1 MNLSDFID
9 GQQWAIKAEV
19 LEGFVQLLELR
30 STGADLE
37 SFAAKM
43 SGASQQHRAAKAQ
56 GTTAIVPVDG
66 TLSKRTFG
74 FDCGATYAGIREAIQ
89 TALDDP
95 SVSNILLDVDSPG
108 GTVSGASELADYI
121 AQADKIKPVY
131 AYTDGLMC
139 SAAYWL
145 ACAARQIT
153 AAPTATVG
161 SIGVLATHT
170 DRSAR
175 DQSAGIKRTMITAGS
190 HKAIGHDAAPLDD
203 KSRAVIQGNLDK
215 LYGIFTDT
223 VAANRNL
230 TTDDAEQWADGKVF
244 LAADAK
250 AQGLVDEVGT
260 RDNLLAKISHQ
271 EDPMDLKQL
280 KAEHPDL
287 VMAIKAEATTEINEK
302 LAKAEAASAQAVQAE
317 QGRVVGLVKVMFGD
331 ETGAKIEGLAKS
343 GMTQEMAVSAKDLLG
358 GVTAPAKDEALSK
371 AQEDALKTLADA
383 TAAPLKNGAESGGK
397 NFMALVAAAQK
408 DDPKLSKAQAIAYVA
423 RTHTEAH
430 QAWVQQQQPKAQK
443 A

>member
-1 MNLSDFID
+1 MSLEDFLD

-19 LEGFVQLLELR
+19 LEGFIQLLDLR
-30 STGADLE
+30 TSGADLE
-37 SFAAKM
+37 AFAAKM
-43 SGASQQHRAAKAQ
+43 PGAGTQKRTTKAQ
-56 GTTAIVPVDG
+56 GSTAIIPVDG
-66 TLSKRTFG
+66 TLSKRTFL
-74 FDCGATYAGIREAIQ
+74 FDCGSTYAGIRDSIQ

-108 GTVSGASELADYI
+108 GTVSGVSELADFI
-121 AQADKIKPVY
+121 AKADKIKPVY

-145 ACAARQIT
+145 ACAARQIM

-161 SIGVLATHT
+161 SIGVLSTHT

-175 DQSAGIKRTMITAGS
+175 DQNAGIKRTMITAGS

-203 KSRAVIQGNLDK
+203 KSRAVIQGNLDQ

-223 VAANRNL
+223 VAANRNVA
-230 TTDDAEQWADGKVF
+230 TDDAEQWADGKVF
-244 LAADAK
+244 LAEDAK
-250 AQGLVDEVGT
+250 AQGLIDEVGT

-271 EDPMDLKQL
+271 EEPMDMKQL

-287 VMAIKAEATTEINEK
+287 VTAIKAEATTESSEK

-317 QGRVVGLVKVMFGD
+317 QSRVVGLAKVMFGE
-331 ETGAKIEGLAKS
+331 ETGAKLEGLAKS
-343 GMTQEMAVSAKDLLG
+343 GMTQEMAVSAKDILG
-358 GVTAPAKDEALSK
+358 GVTVTKTDGPSQ
-371 AQEDALKTLADA
+371 AQKDALAAL
-383 TAAPLKNGAESGGK
+383 TAANAEPLKNGAEHGGMD
-397 NFMALVAAAQK
+397 FTALVAAAQK
-408 DDPKLSKAQAIAYVA
+408 NDPKLTKAQAIAHVA

>member
-1 MNLSDFID
+1 MSLEDFLD
-9 GQQWAIKAEV
+9 GQQWAIKTEV
-19 LEGFVQLLELR
+19 LEGFVRLLDLR
-30 STGADLE
+30 SSGADLE

-43 SGASQQHRAAKAQ
+43 SGAAQQHRAAKPQ
-56 GTTAIVPVDG
+56 GTTAIIPVDG
-66 TLSKRTFG
+66 TLSKRTFL
-74 FDCGATYAGIREAIQ
+74 FDCGSTYAGIREAIQ

-95 SVSNILLDVDSPG
+95 SVSSILLDVDSPG
-108 GTVSGASELADYI
+108 GTVSGVSELADYI
-121 AQADKIKPVY
+121 AKADKIKPVY

-145 ACAARQIT
+145 ACAARQIM

-175 DQSAGIKRTMITAGS
+175 DQSTGIKRTMITAGS

-203 KSRAVIQGNLDK
+203 KSRAVIQGNLDQ
-215 LYGIFTDT
+215 LYGIFTST
-223 VAANRNL
+223 VATNRNL
-230 TTDDAEQWADGKVF
+230 AASDAEHWADGKVF

-250 AQGLVDEVGT
+250 AQGLIDDVGT

-271 EDPMDLKQL
+271 EEPMDLKQL

-287 VMAIKAEATTEINEK
+287 VTAIKAEATAEISET
-302 LAKAEAASAQAVQAE
+302 LAKAESASAQAVQAE
-317 QGRVVGLVKVMFGD
+317 QGRVVGLVKVMFGE
-331 ETGAKIEGLAKS
+331 ETGAKLEGLAKS

-358 GVTAPAKDEALSK
+358 GTAAPKADGPSQAQKEAL
-371 AQEDALKTLADA
+371 AALE
-383 TAAPLKNGAESGGK
+383 AANAKPLKNGAEAGGLD
-397 NFMALVAAAQK
+397 FMALVAAAQK
-408 DDPKLSKAQAIAYVA
+408 NDPKLTKAQAFAHVA